1 MKRWQC
7 LEVGCGAVVTA
18 DSEEKLVEAANAHVG
33 EAHGSYELEEM
44 ILAVA
49 EDAPDERRGQA
60 GGERTDPSR
69 EGGEID
75 R

>member
-1 MKRWQC
+1 VAKRWKC
-7 LEVGCGAVVTA
+7 LDVGCGTVVSA
-18 DSEEKLVEAANAHVG
+18 GSDDELVEAANAHMR

-49 EDAPDERRGQA
+49 EDAPDDGA
-60 GGERTDPSR
+60 PIR
-69 EGGEID
+69 EEAT

>member
-1 MKRWQC
+1 MAKRWRC
-7 LEVGCGAVVTA
+7 LDVGCGAVVSA
-18 DSEEKLVEAANAHVG
+18 ASDDELVESANAHMR

-49 EDAPDERRGQA
+49 EDAPDDGA
-60 GGERTDPSR
+60 PIR
-69 EGGEID
+69 EEAT

>member
-1 MKRWQC
+1 VAKRWQC
-7 LEVGCGAVVTA
+7 LEVGCGAVVSA
-18 DSEEKLVEAANAHVG
+18 ESDEELVEAVNEHVR

-49 EDAPDERRGQA
+49 EDAPDE
-60 GGERTDPSR
+60 GEPIR
-69 EGGEID
+69 EEAT

>member
-1 MKRWQC
+1 VAKRWQC
-7 LEVGCGAVVTA
+7 LDVGCGAVVTA
-18 DSEEKLVEAANAHVG
+18 GSDEELVEAANAHMR

-49 EDAPDERRGQA
+49 EDAPDDRA
-60 GGERTDPSR
+60 AIR
-69 EGGEID
+69 EEAT